1 MSAFDVAGDRS
12 LQARERKIVL
22 VALLVL
28 TRGKPSWETD
38 RINIAELREPIDVR
52 APRVGQLE
60 KATDLI
66 ESLTC
71 GIVEG
76 PAQFFHI
83 GGDVLDE
90 EDI

>member
-1 MSAFDVAGDRS
+1 MAF
-12 LQARERKIVL
+12 
-22 VALLVL
+22 LVL
-28 TRGKPSWETD
+28 TRGEPSWETD
-38 RINIAELREPIDVR
+38 RISIAELRESVDVW
-52 APRVGQLE
+52 ATRVGQLE
-60 KATDLI
+60 EATDLI

-76 PAQFFHI
+76 SAQFFHI